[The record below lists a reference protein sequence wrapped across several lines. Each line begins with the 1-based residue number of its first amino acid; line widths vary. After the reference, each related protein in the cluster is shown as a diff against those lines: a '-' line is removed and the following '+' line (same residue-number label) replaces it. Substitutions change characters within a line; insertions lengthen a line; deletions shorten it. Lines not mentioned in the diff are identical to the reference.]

1 MADNGLLA
9 NSVGK
14 FIGTGLGRGIGL
26 MFIIMG
32 LLIIFSVIIL
42 SQYPRLR
49 LVEDELPDAIE
60 INYNKKL

>member
-1 MADNGLLA
+1 
-9 NSVGK
+9 
-14 FIGTGLGRGIGL
+14 